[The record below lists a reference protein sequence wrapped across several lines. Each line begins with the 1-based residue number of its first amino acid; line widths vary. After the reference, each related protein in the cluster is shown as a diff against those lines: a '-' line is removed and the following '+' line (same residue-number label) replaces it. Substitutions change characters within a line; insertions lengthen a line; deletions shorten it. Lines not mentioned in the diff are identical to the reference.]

1 MSQPTGLAKKLT
13 AAALIASTALLT
25 ACGTGGSG
33 SGTSS
38 SSSRKADTNGMYR
51 VKSGDTLSLIARA
64 NGVSYTDIMR
74 WNNLT
79 DPNRIEVGWRL
90 RVRPNGSTS
99 TASNTSSSSK
109 SSPNSIN
116 DDTGSNVSVNQNTEH
131 NLNINPELQNNIDW
145 TWPVAGAIL
154 VRFNGSSSKGLVLDG
169 AESDPVMAA
178 ASGEVIYAGNSL
190 KGYGNMVVIKHSETW
205 STVYAN
211 NSALLVQVGAR
222 VRKGQ
227 MIAKMGSS
235 GAQRVQLYFETRLNS
250 KPVDP
255 MKIMPPRV
263 Q

>member
-38 SSSRKADTNGMYR
+38 SSSRKADSNGMYR

-64 NGVSYTDIMR
+64 NGVNYTDIMR

-79 DPNRIEVGWRL
+79 DPDRIEVGWRL
-90 RVRPNGSTS
+90 RVRPSGSSS
-99 TASNTSSSSK
+99 TASNTRSSNNNSSSTSGID
-109 SSPNSIN
+109 S
-116 DDTGSNVSVNQNTEH
+116 GSNVSVNENTEH

-145 TWPVAGAIL
+145 TWPTTGATLIG
-154 VRFNGSSSKGLVLDG
+154 FNGSSSKGLVLDG
-169 AESDPVMAA
+169 AQGDPVMAA

-211 NSALLVQVGAR
+211 NSALLVNVGAR

-227 MIAKMGSS
+227 IVAKMGSS
-235 GAQRVQLYFETRLNS
+235 DAQRVQLYFETRLNS